1 MRHPNACLQR
11 HRIFSSTVFPGTSSI
26 SWEGSVPICK
36 IYKPLKSR
44 HIEHKDGWEWKR
56 WPLKASHGKRSS
68 PCISPENLRVFCSS
82 HHCIQTF
89 HRLLGQLELAVIDA
103 ATKEVVENHLQ
114 SKQRVHAVFAPVAPG
129 HHILPHQAWD
139 QHPSWPEASSVLLQA
154 WKGCFPSSC
163 VKNLGMWS
171 SARKIL
177 FSNTQ
182 LIKLRKTKGP
192 ANITIRLDQDGKGD
206 HIWLHRSLLKNV
218 WETLRPPGSPW
229 HPYLFCHPSERGLL
243 PHLLIDLHS
252 LINLTCSGEAF
263 DQSCIKHLGK

>member
-1 MRHPNACLQR
+1 MEKVATEGFTWEAIISLYKSWKSQSVEGRQLTSLHPNVSQTPWPTRACSHWCSHQ
-11 HRIFSSTVFPGTSSI
+11 GGC
-26 SWEGSVPICK
+26 W
-36 IYKPLKSR
+36 KP
-44 HIEHKDGWEWKR
+44 
-56 WPLKASHGKRSS
+56 
-68 PCISPENLRVFCSS
+68 
-82 HHCIQTF
+82 
-89 HRLLGQLELAVIDA
+89 
-103 ATKEVVENHLQ
+103 
-114 SKQRVHAVFAPVAPG
+114 
-129 HHILPHQAWD
+129 PHQAWD

-154 WKGCFPSSC
+154 WKGCFRSY

-182 LIKLRKTKGP
+182 LIKLPKTKGP

-218 WETLRPPGSPW
+218 WETLGPPGSPW
-229 HPYLFCHPSERGLL
+229 HPYLFKASERGLL